1 MDYQKVEVKTFEEF
15 GNSGCMVYF
24 LHTEH
29 YTLISIPEWNWS
41 FLWNLIGTDDR
52 IVKKEC
58 IKALSVPMFSR
69 DAEALTERIYS
80 YLLWD

>member
-1 MDYQKVEVKTFEEF
+1 M
-15 GNSGCMVYF
+15 YF

-29 YTLISIPEWNWS
+29 YTLISIPAWNWS

-52 IVKKEC
+52 EVKEEC
-58 IKALSVPMFSR
+58 IKVLSVPMSLG
-69 DAEALTERIYS
+69 DAEALTDRIYS